1 MALFGGGFI
10 CGAFV
15 TFVAMVVA
23 ALRANKE
30 KDEDGR
36 QDVGQL
42 NSTRF

>member
-15 TFVAMVVA
+15 TFVAMIVV

-30 KDEDGR
+30 KDENGGEN
-36 QDVGQL
+36 DV
-42 NSTRF
+42 